1 MDTMEGVQSMI
12 AIISTECQNCG
23 KVLRGVADTR
33 LVCPMCNTMNKLPP
47 PEEERGSDTTG
58 GWKRVADETP
68 ITVGRKD

>member
-1 MDTMEGVQSMI
+1 
-12 AIISTECQNCG
+12 
-23 KVLRGVADTR
+23 VADTR